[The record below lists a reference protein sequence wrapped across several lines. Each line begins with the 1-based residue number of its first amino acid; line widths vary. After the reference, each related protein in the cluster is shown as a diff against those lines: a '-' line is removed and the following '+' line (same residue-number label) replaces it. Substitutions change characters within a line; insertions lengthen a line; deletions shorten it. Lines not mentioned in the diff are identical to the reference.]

1 MLTRSLLLSLVAGV
15 ALAGGLLSSPMA
27 EAQSVPAAE
36 NAAQVLL
43 PQGSRIVGSML
54 ISPNRAQIQVERA
67 GQVNWVVMDLAPNG
81 QWQQNLQATMELA
94 ATELQAQASLDPLPG
109 FGQTATDEDSRPGS
123 LLDSTRQAINLL
135 PAADPEQET
144 QRALSVS
151 GRADPF
157 APVDAPALSAIEL
170 PPLDP
175 GAFPPLPPTPFPLP
189 PLGVP
194 PVPGSNLQPPVPTP
208 LPPPATPTPD
218 PAQFARSVQVTGL
231 IQIDNESFALVTAPD
246 SSSTVVQTG
255 SRFESAEVSS
265 TSVVNREVIL
275 QEGGETVIKSVDE

>member
-1 MLTRSLLLSLVAGV
+1 
-15 ALAGGLLSSPMA
+15 MA
-27 EAQSVPAAE
+27 EAQSVPEAE

-43 PQGSRIVGSML
+43 PQGSRILGSML
-54 ISPNRAQIQVERA
+54 LSPDRAQIQVERA
-67 GQVNWVVMDLAPNG
+67 GQVNLVVMDRAPNG

-109 FGQTATDEDSRPGS
+109 FGQTATDRSGS
-123 LLDSTRQAINLL
+123 LLDSTRQAVNLL

-151 GRADPF
+151 GRVDPF
-157 APVDAPALSAIEL
+157 APVDAPALSVIEL

-175 GAFPPLPPTPFPLP
+175 VAFPPLPPTPFPLP

-194 PVPGSNLQPPVPTP
+194 TVPGSALQPPVPTP
-208 LPPPATPTPD
+208 LPRPATPTPD

-231 IQIDNESFALVTAPD
+231 IQIDNESFALVTSPG

-275 QEGGETVIKSVDE
+275 QEAGETVIKSVDD